1 MALGSVGTRYRTI
14 SRRAGRG
21 STTTGRASPGPVR
34 LAAARAVSND
44 PSAPATSA
52 GTAYTMEL
60 TAITAAPASLA
71 AAPTSSARYD
81 APYRPA
87 SLKVTRWI
95 AAVIWNH
102 APAMMISAPA
112 YVATAP
118 SPFERARPANTPRK
132 TGAVT
137 PSRRRR
143 NHMAPRR

>member
-21 STTTGRASPGPVR
+21 STTTCRASPGPVR

-87 SLKVTRWI
+87 SLNVTRWI

-102 APAMMISAPA
+102 
-112 YVATAP
+112 ATAP